1 MPRPSARV
9 GVLGRWEERINPA
22 PGGVL
27 VIREGNLLGTGIID
41 DTPAVGALV
50 SDDEECNICYW
61 FGICEAPEP
70 YSCLAGQFDFC
81 EFELLLIYCPGV
93 LPNRPIKIIEVNQ
106 SAVYCPGILTDRPI
120 LVYCPLSDSQLTILR
135 PVDTVDGTFT
145 YCAFSTTELSTFR
158 PVDTVDG
165 TFTYCTFDLTNSG
178 FDRTP

>member
-1 MPRPSARV
+1 
-9 GVLGRWEERINPA
+9 
-22 PGGVL
+22 VL

-50 SDDEECNICYW
+50 PDDEECNICYW

-70 YSCLAGQFDFC
+70 Y
-81 EFELLLIYCPGV
+81 
-93 LPNRPIKIIEVNQ
+93 
-106 SAVYCPGILTDRPI
+106 
-120 LVYCPLSDSQLTILR
+120 R